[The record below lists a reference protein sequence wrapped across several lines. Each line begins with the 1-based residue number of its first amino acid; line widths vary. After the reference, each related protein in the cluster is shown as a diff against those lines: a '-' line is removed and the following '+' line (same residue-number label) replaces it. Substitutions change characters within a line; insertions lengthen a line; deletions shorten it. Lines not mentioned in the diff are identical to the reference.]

1 MRVSFSQPVQ
11 NGVVEVRVSPALL
24 CPGASLAWV
33 AGIDGDE
40 HAPPED
46 ELAVAMVQN
55 AGEPLTVCVLPQD
68 ALGNMAQWSAQ
79 VKPLP
84 LVGFQVSQH
93 HLHHVDE
100 STPTAP
106 HCL

>member
-46 ELAVAMVQN
+46 ELAVAMVTGMQGN
-55 AGEPLTVCVLPQD
+55 AEG
-68 ALGNMAQWSAQ
+68 SRR
-79 VKPLP
+79 
-84 LVGFQVSQH
+84 
-93 HLHHVDE
+93 
-100 STPTAP
+100 TPNTQ
-106 HCL
+106 